1 MRQWRPQGGPI
12 ARDGG
17 EGGAVGAA
25 SEQRRKHGV
34 GQRKPAGGGGSTVL
48 KGAGGDAADRGGPGI
63 VTTWRVGMG
72 KTEGGPGCGTR
83 TARTRPADRRARRP
97 RGPVGSDG
105 VRGEHDAAWR

>member
-48 KGAGGDAADRGGPGI
+48 KGAGGDAADRGGSRDCHH
-63 VTTWRVGMG
+63 V
-72 KTEGGPGCGTR
+72 EGGNGEDRRGPRVWNAHGADAPGRQAGQ
-83 TARTRPADRRARRP
+83 ASTRPS
-97 RGPVGSDG
+97 GQ
-105 VRGEHDAAWR
+105 